1 MQQDKLAMQVVF
13 TQESCNKE
21 MISLM
26 LFRYS
31 CVSSEEE
38 AGLQHWR
45 IFFQLGGFFLSSV
58 S

>member
-45 IFFQLGGFFLSSV
+45 IFFQLGGFFFK
-58 S
+58 